1 MDSPLKKFLVF
12 DLETGGLSYKT
23 NSITEIAG
31 VVVDSESL
39 QIIEEFS
46 VMLRPYLDLRSVLE
60 ESNKE
65 AKRLFNELAVPGE
78 EGRVKSL
85 LYKDREVTLKS
96 LEILMTDIDSFNQY
110 LEEQK
115 VKSRLFTYEQYLE
128 LKETVHSDIVEIYFN
143 SCYNP
148 QALEVTHITIEQL
161 LKEGIEPQE
170 ACNRFKNLITS
181 HTVGTYKPIISG
193 HNIKGFDL
201 PYIDKLFTDSGYE
214 FYKLVNTFIID
225 TLEWVRLR
233 WSSLSSFS
241 LGVCANELGLTL
253 KEAHRAL
260 PDTIANA
267 KLLIELLKSMRN
279 ENGGQATVYV
289 RRKLDFNY

>member
-1 MDSPLKKFLVF
+1 MDSPLKKVIVF
-12 DLETGGLSYKT
+12 DLETGGLSHKT
-23 NSITEIAG
+23 NSVTEIAG
-31 VVVDSESL
+31 VVVDTETL
-39 QIIEEFS
+39 QILEEFS

-65 AKRLFNELAVPGE
+65 AKRLFNELAIPGE

-85 LYKDREVTLKS
+85 LYKEKEVTLKS
-96 LEILMTDIDSFNQY
+96 LDVLSQDIDNFNQY
-110 LEEQK
+110 LVEKK
-115 VKSRLFTYEQYLE
+115 VKSRLFSYEQYLE
-128 LKETVHSDIVEIYFN
+128 LKETVHSSIVEIYFN

-148 QALEVTHITIEQL
+148 QALEVTHISIEQL
-161 LKEGIEPQE
+161 LKEGVEPQD
-170 ACNRFKNLITS
+170 ACDRFKSLITT

-201 PYIDKLFTDSGYE
+201 PFVEKLFTDSGYE
-214 FYKLVNTFIID
+214 FYKLINSFIID

-253 KEAHRAL
+253 KESHRAL

-279 ENGGQATVYV
+279 ENGGQTQVYV